1 MKLMKF
7 VLMAGAA
14 ILGMTNIAGECNAE
28 RYDLALVN
36 ARIWT
41 GDPVKPNARVALIR
55 DGVFVFIGDEAPADF
70 EADRTIDAH
79 GQRVLPGLIDT
90 HVHLSGAAEGLAI
103 LDLRGAESRE
113 ALLDRVRTSAGEL
126 ERDEWLIG
134 RGWSA
139 ESWPDQR
146 PPTAEEVDEAA
157 GGRRA
162 LLTRMDGHSLI
173 ASRSALEYAG
183 IDVDGPE
190 NPAGGKIERDGAGVP
205 TGAIFEQAMSI
216 LYSRVPRRDEGTL
229 RELVARAAHHA
240 NSLGVTQVG
249 SIDPRGVVEGLFV
262 DLDQSGE
269 LTLRCAVTVAGSVD
283 HIDEWK
289 PILEWASANPK
300 LSGRVHIVGFK
311 AYMDGSLGSR
321 TAWQLAPYLDNP
333 SELENAGF
341 PLAMAADGTLPKLI
355 RLGASMGLQ
364 PAVHAI
370 GDRANRML
378 LDWYEQE
385 MSASERR
392 KLRPRVEHAQHLSR
406 EDIARFA
413 HLNVIPSMQPYHKA
427 DDGRYAERRLGS
439 QRIKTSYAFR
449 DLVDS
454 GAQLAFGS
462 DWPVVSVNPFLGIH
476 AAVTARTLDD
486 EIFVPSQS
494 ITVEEALRAYT
505 SVAAYCLHSEDFTG
519 RISPGYAADLIV
531 LDRDILAIDP
541 ELIDETRVLTTIV
554 GGDVVFEAR

>member
-1 MKLMKF
+1 MKLTKL
-7 VLMAGAA
+7 VLIAGAA
-14 ILGMTNIAGECNAE
+14 MVGTAVLARECGAE
-28 RYDLALVN
+28 RCDLAVVN

-41 GDPVKPNARVALIR
+41 GDPAKPTARVALIR
-55 DGVFVFIGDEAPADF
+55 DGVFVFIGDETPADF

-113 ALLDRVRTSAGEL
+113 ALLDRVRTRAGEL

-190 NPAGGKIERDGAGVP
+190 NPAGGKIQRDGARVP

-216 LYSRVPRRDEGTL
+216 LYQRVPRRDEGTL
-229 RELVARAAHHA
+229 RELVARAAYEA
-240 NSLGVTQVG
+240 NSLGVTQIG
-249 SIDPRGVVEGLFV
+249 AIDSQGVVENIFV
-262 DLDQSGE
+262 DLDESGE
-269 LTLRCAVTVAGSVD
+269 LPLRCAVTVSGGMD
-283 HIDEWK
+283 H
-289 PILEWASANPK
+289 LEQWRPTLQWASANPK
-300 LSGRVHIVGFK
+300 LSDRVRVIGFK

-378 LDWYEQE
+378 LDWYEEE

-392 KLRPRVEHAQHLSR
+392 ELRPRVEHVQHLTR

-413 HLNVIPSMQPYHKA
+413 ELDVIPSMQPYHKA

-439 QRIKTSYAFR
+439 ERIRTSYAFR
-449 DLVDS
+449 DLIDS

-476 AAVTARTLDD
+476 AAVTARTLDG

-494 ITVEEALRAYT
+494 ITVEESLRAYT
-505 SVAAYCLHSEDFTG
+505 SVAAYCLRSEDFTG

-531 LDRDILAIDP
+531 LDRDILTIDP

-554 GGDVVFEAR
+554 GGDVVYEAR